1 MRYLE
6 MSKQKIEQ
14 NKVITIKGILNLSD
28 LTIEVDGD
36 AHEIKDILTDFDG
49 ADIAI
54 KCKK

>member
-1 MRYLE
+1 